1 MYESFIDDVPLEN
14 QNLHMVESPIPE
26 FSSHLLPTEN
36 NSSVSKSNKNF
47 REKLPKDHYRLER
60 SKDNLKFAAVL
71 VLEEYDRKNARE
83 FCFRRKKSNGNSTFR
98 CSYCSKTFLEY
109 EESENNMY
117 WRDRKDNHVPDF
129 NCPAI
134 PLKVLIR
141 KYSRLRNN
149 LPISR
154 GWWKK
159 QSEKYGFQLSLRYD
173 AAQKTRNQE

>member
-1 MYESFIDDVPLEN
+1 MYKLFLGDPPLEK
-14 QNLHMVESPIPE
+14 QNLRTIEPPIPE
-26 FSSHLLPTEN
+26 FPNHPPPTEG
-36 NSSVSKSNKNF
+36 NSSVSEFNKNF
-47 REKLPKDHYRLER
+47 YEKLPKDRYRLEK
-60 SKDNLKFAAVL
+60 SKDSRKFAAVL

-83 FCFRRKKSNGNSTFR
+83 FCFRRKKSNGNSIFR

-109 EESENNMY
+109 DESEKNVY
-117 WRDRKDNHVPDF
+117 WRDRKDNHLPDF

-141 KYSRLRNN
+141 KYNRLKNN

-154 GWWKK
+154 GWWKR

-173 AAQKTRNQE
+173 AAQKARNQE